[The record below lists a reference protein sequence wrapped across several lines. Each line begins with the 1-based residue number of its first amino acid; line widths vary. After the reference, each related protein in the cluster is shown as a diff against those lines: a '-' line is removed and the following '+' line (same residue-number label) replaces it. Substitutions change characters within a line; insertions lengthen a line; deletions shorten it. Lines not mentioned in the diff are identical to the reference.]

1 MHRTA
6 RRSVIATNTAPA
18 RDDLMALAD
27 ATSEPKPTAEEVMAL
42 VAATPDPRATTRVVA
57 ETLRAL
63 DGGPLTPDVVRY
75 LPTDTLLDRVG
86 LDLQEIDRAELPA
99 TVRTT
104 YTGMLLQPI
113 DGRPYLLLPRG
124 QDATERDHVV
134 RTLVWRQYNDPANS
148 GQPIHL
154 PGSKAEC
161 TVPGCANSHLPDPD
175 FDSPNVNHF
184 GTAHH
189 ADDADG
195 RHVIGSWFEI
205 NAGQTP
211 HIEVETFPTRVELGS
226 RDARAFAEQ
235 LRRLAA
241 AIERDADTVEAA
253 GK

>member
-1 MHRTA
+1 MKHRTA
-6 RRSVIATNTAPA
+6 RRDVIATDHAPA
-18 RDDLMALAD
+18 SDGLMALVD
-27 ATSEPKPTAEEVMAL
+27 ATREPRPTAEDMMAL
-42 VAATPDPRATTRVVA
+42 VAATPDPRATVRVVA

-63 DGGPLTPDVVRY
+63 DGGPLTPDVARY
-75 LPTDTLLDRVG
+75 LPTDALLDRVG
-86 LDLQEIDRAELPA
+86 LDMQEIDRAELPA

-104 YTGMLLQPI
+104 YTGMLQPI
-113 DGRPYLLLPRG
+113 DGRPFLLLPRG
-124 QDATERDHVV
+124 QDDAERDRVI
-134 RTLVWRQYNDPANS
+134 RILAWRQYNDPVDS

-161 TVPGCANSHLPDPD
+161 IIPGCLNSHLPDPD
-175 FDSPNVNHF
+175 FEGPNVNHF

-205 NAGQTP
+205 NAGRAP
-211 HIEVETFPTRVELGS
+211 HIEVETFPARVELS
-226 RDARAFAEQ
+226 ARDARAFAEQ

-241 AIERDADTVEAA
+241 AIEHDADTIEAA